1 MTGISKKL
9 FYLIIHLLFSFGL
22 YAEEYTLL
30 SPDNQLKIDLQID
43 KNISFKAFYRNEL
56 LFETNDISLHLK
68 NGEILG
74 KSPIINRSSNVEVN
88 ELIHPV
94 IKEKKSEIKNH
105 CNELTLWLQGDFGLF
120 FRVYDNGI
128 AYRFFTEKEAAITIL
143 HENLELQYPENDSVW
158 FQSSKSFNSSY
169 ETPYENERISNISDG
184 KLCNL
189 PLLIMKA
196 NGPRL
201 LIAESDL
208 TSYPGLWLQGTGKK
222 KLISTHP
229 KHPETYIESK
239 NLYGYHQVKTTT
251 DFIAQTR
258 GKRTFP
264 WRIFAF
270 ARNDAE
276 LLTNDLVFL
285 LAPEQKIDETDWI
298 KPGVVAFD
306 WWGRRNI
313 FGVDFKAGV
322 NTETA
327 KYFIDFCAE
336 YGFQYFLF
344 DDGWSPLHDILNP
357 VKELNMEE
365 VSAYAKEKGVDL
377 MLWVHWYGLKKYMET
392 ALDLFQ
398 KWNIKGIKVD
408 FMNRDDQEMVD
419 FYERVAMECAQRE
432 MVVNFHGAYKP
443 AGLRRAYPNVL
454 TREGLIEFEY
464 NGMNRND
471 NPIHHNLL
479 PYLRLVTGPMDYIP
493 ATMRNATRSNHRI
506 IGDYPMGQ
514 GTRAHAISLFVIL
527 SSPMTMLP
535 DSPSDYYSEDECT
548 GFISK
553 IPLEWDEMKVLQS
566 KIGEHTVLARRKGKI
581 WYVAAI
587 TNWKNKKL
595 DIDLNFLENKKYKLE
610 FIEDGP
616 NANKRAEDYVLKEE
630 IVTNSE
636 TLNINMASGG
646 GWIGKLSLID

>member
-1 MTGISKKL
+1 MISKN
-9 FYLIIHLLFSFGL
+9 FVYLIIYLLFSVVT
-22 YAEEYTLL
+22 YAEEYTLQ
-30 SPDNQLKIDLQID
+30 SPDNLLKINLLID
-43 KNISFKAFYRNEL
+43 KHISFKAFYQNEL
-56 LFETNDISLHLK
+56 LFETHDISLHLK

-74 KSPIINRSSNVEVN
+74 KSPTVIRSSNAEVN

-105 CNELTLWLQGDFGLF
+105 CNELTLWFQGNFGLF
-120 FRVYDNGI
+120 FRVYDHGI
-128 AYRFFTEKEAAITIL
+128 AYRFFTEKEAAITIV
-143 HENLELQYPENDSVW
+143 HENLEVQNMENDSVW
-158 FQSSKSFNSSY
+158 FQSSKTFNSSY
-169 ETPYENERISNISDG
+169 ETPYEKERTGKISDG

-189 PLLIMKA
+189 PMLIMKE
-196 NGPRL
+196 NGQRI

-208 TSYPGLWLQGTGKK
+208 TSYPGMWMRATGKEK
-222 KLISTHP
+222 FISTHP
-229 KHPETYIESK
+229 KYPETYIENK
-239 NLYGYHQVKTTT
+239 NLYAYHQVKTTT
-251 DFIAQTR
+251 DFIAQTN

-276 LLTNDLVFL
+276 LLTNDLVYI
-285 LAPEQKIDETDWI
+285 LAPEQKIAETDWI

-327 KYFIDFCAE
+327 KYFIDFCSK

-357 VKELNMEE
+357 VKELNIEE

-377 MLWVHWYGLKKYMET
+377 MLWVHWYGLKKNMEP
-392 ALDLFQ
+392 ALDLFHE
-398 KWNIKGIKVD
+398 WDIKGIKVD

-419 FYERVAMECAQRE
+419 FYEEVASECAKRE

-464 NGMNRND
+464 NGMNKND

-493 ATMRNATRSNHRI
+493 ATMRNATKSNHRI

-514 GTRAHAISLFVIL
+514 GTRAHALALFVIL

-535 DSPSDYYSEDECT
+535 DSPSDYYSEEEST
-548 GFISK
+548 VFISE
-553 IPLEWDEMKVLQS
+553 IPVEWDEIKVLHAE
-566 KIGEHTVLARRKGKI
+566 IGEHTALARRKGEI

-587 TNWKNKKL
+587 TNWKDKKMKINL
-595 DIDLNFLENKKYKLE
+595 DFLKNKKYKLKY
-610 FIEDGP
+610 IEDGP
-616 NANKRAEDYVLKEE
+616 NADKRAADYNLKDE
-630 IVTNSE
+630 IVTKSQ
-636 TLNINMASGG
+636 TIHINMASGG
-646 GWIGKLSLID
+646 GWIGRLSPAD